1 MMKGEVCVMQVSP
14 LSFYPFT
21 FFTFLPFINKA
32 AVHV

>member
-21 FFTFLPFINKA
+21 FLLFYLFTFYQ
-32 AVHV
+32 

>member
-14 LSFYPFT
+14 FSFYSFTPFT
-21 FFTFLPFINKA
+21 FINKA

>member
-14 LSFYPFT
+14 FSFYPFT
-21 FFTFLPFINKA
+21 FINKA